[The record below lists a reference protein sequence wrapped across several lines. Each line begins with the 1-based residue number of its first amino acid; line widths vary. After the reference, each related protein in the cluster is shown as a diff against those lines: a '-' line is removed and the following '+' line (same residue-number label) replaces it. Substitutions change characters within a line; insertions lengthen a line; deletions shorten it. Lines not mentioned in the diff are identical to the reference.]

1 MILRLIL
8 GDQLNYE
15 HPWFNK
21 PDSNVLY
28 SLMEIR
34 QETDYVRHHAQKI
47 LGFFAAMRHFDRWL
61 RKKGHRT
68 HYIAIDDPN
77 NTQDLKKN
85 LLFLIRQYKITSVE
99 YLEPDEYRLDKMLA
113 SASKTLGTPV
123 TMFTSEHFFTTR
135 EEVAEFFTGKKT
147 YLMESFYRMMRRKHY
162 ILMEGEDPSG
172 GEWNFDKENRAP
184 LPKEYKKVAPLVF
197 EKDLSRLWSTI
208 NYSGVESIG
217 NSNHERFHWPVSRE
231 ESLALLDFFLE
242 YLLPHFGL
250 FQDAMSE
257 RDWSLFHSR
266 LSFSLNT
273 KMLSPDEV
281 VHKTVNY
288 WKAHKKKIP
297 LPAVEGFIRQ
307 ILGWR
312 EYMRGVYW
320 AQMPKYSKMNFFNHT
335 EVLPA
340 FYWTGETRMN
350 CLAVTIKQSL
360 EHAYAHHIQRLMITG
375 NFALLAG
382 IHPDKVDEWYLGIYI
397 DAIEWVEMPNT
408 RGMSQFADGGLV
420 ATKPYVSSGQY
431 IGRMSNYCQSCFY
444 SKNIKYGEKACP
456 FNSLYWHFHA
466 RNRVKLE
473 KNPRIGMVYKTFDR
487 MDKSER
493 TSILSHADKILGGL
507 NKL

>member
-1 MILRLIL
+1 MILRLLL

-21 PDSNVLY
+21 PDDNVIY
-28 SLMEIR
+28 TLMEMR

-47 LGFFAAMRHFDRWL
+47 LGFFAAMRQFDRWL

-68 HYIAIDDPN
+68 HYLSIDDPN
-77 NTQDLKKN
+77 NRQELRKN
-85 LLFLIRQYKITSVE
+85 LAFLIKLYKITEAE
-99 YLEPDEYRLDKMLA
+99 YLEPDEYRLDKLL
-113 SASKTLGTPV
+113 SSLSKPLGIPV
-123 TMFTSEHFFTTR
+123 TMLTSEHFFTTR
-135 EEVAEFFTGKKT
+135 EELSEFFAGKKT
-147 YLMESFYRMMRRKHY
+147 YLMESFYRYMRRKHY
-162 ILMEGEDPSG
+162 VLMEGEEPVG
-172 GEWNFDKENRAP
+172 GEWNFDKENRSA
-184 LPKEYKKVAPLVF
+184 LPKDYKKVAPLVF
-197 EKDLSRLWSTI
+197 EKDLTRLWSTVTF
-208 NYSGVESIG
+208 SGVESFG
-217 NSNHERFHWPVSRE
+217 FANYDRFHWPASRE

-242 YLLPHFGL
+242 YLLPHFGK

-266 LSFSLNT
+266 LSFALNT

-281 VHKTVNY
+281 VHKTAAY
-288 WKAHKKKIP
+288 WKAHKKRIP

-320 AQMPKYSKMNFFNHT
+320 AQMPEYKKMNYFNHK

-340 FYWTGETRMN
+340 FYWTGETRMH
-350 CLAVTIKQSL
+350 CLSVTIQQSL
-360 EHAYAHHIQRLMITG
+360 QHAYAHHIQRLMITG

-397 DAIEWVEMPNT
+397 DAVEWVEMPNT

-444 SKNIKYGEKACP
+444 NKNVKYGEKACP

-466 RNRVKLE
+466 RHRQKLE
-473 KNPRIGMVYKTFDR
+473 KNPRIGMIYKTFDK
-487 MDKSER
+487 MEMSER
-493 TSILSHADKILGGL
+493 SSILSHADKILGGL